1 MKNEI
6 MQFVR
11 EKPKTIRVFD
21 PESREIAVMR
31 EKGAPRGILIAK
43 KIGDQIQIGWSFV
56 HKKLDNFDKKKG
68 LLIAKNRL
76 TSPCRNVDKI
86 PHEVQ
91 KLLPDFIERAKNYFV
106 FSSERDNHLSQV
118 RDEDLD
124 AGWHKKQ

>member
-11 EKPKTIRVFD
+11 EKSKIIRVFD
-21 PESREIAVMR
+21 HKCHEIVVMR
-31 EKGAPRGILIAK
+31 EKGTPRGILIAK

-91 KLLPDFIERAKNYFV
+91 KLLPDFVARAENYFN
-106 FSSERDNHLSQV
+106 FTSKQETD
-118 RDEDLD
+118 
-124 AGWHKKQ
+124 WHKQIINKNI

>member
-1 MKNEI
+1 

-11 EKPKTIRVFD
+11 EKPKTIRVFV
-21 PESREIAVMR
+21 PETNEIAVMR

-91 KLLPDFIERAKNYFV
+91 KLLPDFVARAENYFN
-106 FSSERDNHLSQV
+106 FASKHDNHLGQI

-124 AGWHKKQ
+124 AGWHKKLD

>member
-21 PESREIAVMR
+21 PESHEIAVMR

-56 HKKLDNFDKKKG
+56 HKKLDHFDKKKG

-76 TSPCRNVDKI
+76 TSPCRDVNKI
-86 PHEVQ
+86 PHEVK
-91 KLLPDFIERAKNYFV
+91 KLLPDFVARAENYFN
-106 FSSERDNHLSQV
+106 FAFKQDNHLSQI